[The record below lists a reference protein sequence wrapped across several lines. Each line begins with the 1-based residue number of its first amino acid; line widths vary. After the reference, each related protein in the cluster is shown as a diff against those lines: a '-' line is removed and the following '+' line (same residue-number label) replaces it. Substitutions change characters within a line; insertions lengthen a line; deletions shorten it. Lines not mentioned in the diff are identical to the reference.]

1 MKIGFIGLGTMGF
14 HMAGHIAAAGF
25 TTAVYNRTS
34 ARADA
39 WLIQHQG
46 ESFSTIDALAKECDV
61 IISCVG
67 NDDDVRGV
75 YFGDASGEKGVLA
88 NAKEGA
94 ILIDH
99 TTTSAVMAKEID
111 EQATA
116 QGCSFLDAPVSGGEI
131 GAINGQLTTMV
142 GGDAEVLEKGLPML
156 RAYSKAVTHMGAV
169 GNGQLTKMVNQIC
182 IAGVLQGLS
191 EALTFAEASGLNI
204 DQVSDAISGG
214 AAGSWQLSNRLKTMH
229 AREFD
234 FGFAIDW
241 MRKDLA
247 FCLDQAKQKNLDLM
261 CVKHVDNEYS
271 KLQAVGESQSDTS
284 VLVKQY
290 D

>member
-1 MKIGFIGLGTMGF
+1 MKVGFIGLGTMGF
-14 HMAGHIAAAGF
+14 HMAGHLASAGF
-25 TTAVYNRTS
+25 STVVYNRTEV
-34 ARADA
+34 RVIE
-39 WLIQHQG
+39 WLNQHQG
-46 ESFSTIDALAKECDV
+46 ESCANIAELAQQCDV
-61 IISCVG
+61 IMSCVG

-75 YFGDASGEKGVLA
+75 YFGDGGILSNAIKGA
-88 NAKEGA
+88 T
-94 ILIDH
+94 LIDH
-99 TTTSAVMAKEID
+99 TTTSAVLAKEL
-111 EQATA
+111 EQQAV
-116 QGCSFLDAPVSGGEI
+116 QLGLSFLDAPVSGGEI
-131 GAINGQLTTMV
+131 GAVNGQLATMV
-142 GGDAEVLEKGLPML
+142 GGNSAALDTVML
-156 RAYSKAVTHMGAV
+156 MLNSYSKAVTHMGAA
-169 GNGQLTKMVNQIC
+169 GNGQLTKMANQIC

-247 FCLDQAKQKNLDLM
+247 FCLAEAKQHQLELM
-261 CVKHVDNEYS
+261 CTKHVDEVYS
-271 KLQAVGESQSDTS
+271 QLQNQGESRSDTS

>member
-1 MKIGFIGLGTMGF
+1 MKVGFIGLGTMGF
-14 HMAGHIAAAGF
+14 HMAGHLAAADF
-25 TTAVYNRTS
+25 NTVVYNRTNS
-34 ARADA
+34 KAND
-39 WLIQHQG
+39 WLKQHTGQAH
-46 ESFSTIDALAKECDV
+46 EYVTDLAKECDV
-61 IISCVG
+61 IMTCVG

-75 YFGDASGEKGVLA
+75 YLGEQGILA
-88 NAKEGA
+88 NASEGA

-99 TTTSAVMAKEID
+99 TTTSAVLAKELSAK
-111 EQATA
+111 ATER
-116 QGCSFLDAPVSGGEI
+116 GMSFLDAPVSGGEV
-131 GAINGQLTTMV
+131 GAVNGQLATMI
-142 GGDAEVLEKGLPML
+142 GGDSATLETVMPML
-156 RAYSKAVTHMGAV
+156 NSYSKAVTHMGES
-169 GNGQLTKMVNQIC
+169 GNGQLCKMANQIC

-234 FGFAIDW
+234 FGFAVDW

-247 FCLDQAKQKNLDLM
+247 FCLDEAQHKQLNLM
-261 CVKHVDNEYS
+261 CVEHVDNVYS
-271 KLQAVGESQSDTS
+271 QLQEKGENRSDTS
-284 VLVKQY
+284 VLVKQF

>member
-1 MKIGFIGLGTMGF
+1 MKVGFIGLGTMGF
-14 HMAGHIAAAGF
+14 HMAGHLAAAGF
-25 TTAVYNRTS
+25 STVVYNRTA
-34 ARADA
+34 ARAND
-39 WLIQHQG
+39 WLGEHQG
-46 ESFSTIDALAKECDV
+46 ESLANIADLAQQCDV
-61 IISCVG
+61 IMSCVG
-67 NDDDVRGV
+67 NDDDVRGI
-75 YFGDASGEKGVLA
+75 YFGDSGVLA
-88 NAKEGA
+88 NASKGSV
-94 ILIDH
+94 LIDH
-99 TTTSAVMAKEID
+99 TTTSAVLAKEID
-111 EQATA
+111 ARASQVGLA
-116 QGCSFLDAPVSGGEI
+116 FLDAPVSGGEI
-131 GAINGQLTTMV
+131 GAVNGQLATMV
-142 GGDAEVLEKGLPML
+142 GGDSETLEKVLPMMN
-156 RAYSKAVTHMGAV
+156 AYSKAVTHMGAS
-169 GNGQLTKMVNQIC
+169 GNGQLCKMANQIC

-247 FCLDQAKQKNLDLM
+247 FCLDEAQQHNLQLM
-261 CVKHVDNEYS
+261 CTEHVDQMYS
-271 KLQAVGESQSDTS
+271 NLQDQGENRSDTS